1 MEDLEVEQ
9 DQLGFTNQVL
19 VQEGRK
25 SVNFF
30 LPVYVTCKI
39 KSIKDVSVQALTGN
53 ISCALIV
60 NVKYGDLPEEIVKK
74 LENSIILQLNCGEAM
89 LLTHDGIS
97 ISLKRN

>member
-9 DQLGFTNQVL
+9 EQLGFTNQVL

-39 KSIKDVSVQALTGN
+39 KSIKDVSVHALTGN

-60 NVKYGDLPEEIVKK
+60 NVKYGDLPEEIVNK
-74 LENSIILQLNCGEAM
+74 LENSIIMQLNCG
-89 LLTHDGIS
+89 
-97 ISLKRN
+97 